1 MEFIIIFQN
10 SPSDGDS
17 WGRVVG
23 QEVRGSDILIIL
35 HVDVSALWEEKFN
48 NLKIV
53 SVDKNRW

>member
-1 MEFIIIFQN
+1 MEFIIIIQN

-23 QEVRGSDILIIL
+23 QKVRGSDILIIL